1 MNARSKVSECNWG
14 ERPRASKL
22 EGSKITVRVNWREL
36 MNVTIGRC
44 KG

>member
-1 MNARSKVSECNWG
+1 MQGQRSVNVTGG

-22 EGSKITVRVNWREL
+22 EGSNITVRVNWREL